1 MLVTGNLKKD
11 TQIIMLAIHGL
22 GDTIMFLPTIREVS
36 KSFSN
41 SKITVLVRNKVVKE
55 MLELARLPS
64 NVLIYNLDDSNS
76 WRFKLTCVRTFGSLL
91 RFNRLNFLVLKKVIG
106 LKPSVTIAMTKLNNR
121 LTPLML
127 KFSGSKIT
135 VGESHG
141 WGRHLLTHPVETD
154 RKAHRVLQNLSLL
167 EALDIPQPD
176 KPDLRLYPTQD
187 SIRRVVSLI
196 KSVIS
201 RPPKISFAVAPCAT
215 LGQRWRLWPC
225 EYWAKLITLL
235 NSEFDAAC
243 FILGGSSKQDHQIGE
258 EISERLPNR
267 ASAYN
272 LVGQLDIKDTIA
284 LISVM
289 DCICGIDCGLLHIAA
304 GVGTFIHAIWSVTQ
318 IEHYP
323 FTDKKEIITVQCNCK
338 ENYPHN
344 IRKECLKKP
353 RCMEHFFP
361 EPVFEQIARVWKTK
375 DNMPKIAQYW

>member
-1 MLVTGNLKKD
+1 MLS
-11 TQIIMLAIHGL
+11 IHAL

-41 SKITVLVRNKVVKE
+41 SKITVLVRNRTIKE
-55 MLELARLPS
+55 MLELAKLPS

-76 WRFKLTCVRTFGSLL
+76 WRFKLTSVRIFGSLL
-91 RFNRLNFLVLKKVIG
+91 RFNRLNFLVLQK
-106 LKPSVTIAMTKLNNR
+106 LTELRPDVTIAMTKLNNR
-121 LTPLML
+121 LMPLML

-141 WGRHLLTHPVETD
+141 WGRYLLTHPVQTD
-154 RKAHRVLQNLSLL
+154 LSAMRVLRNLSLL
-167 EALDIPQPD
+167 EAIDIPQPD
-176 KPDLRLYPTQD
+176 KPDIRLYPTQD

-225 EYWAKLITLL
+225 EYWAKLIKLL
-235 NSEFDAAC
+235 TQEFDSAC
-243 FILGGSSKQDHQIGE
+243 FILGGSSKKDNQIAE
-258 EISERLPNR
+258 QISERLPDQ

-272 LVGQLDIKDTIA
+272 LVGQLNIKDTIA
-284 LISVM
+284 LMSVM

-304 GVGTFIHAIWSVTQ
+304 SVGTFVHAIWSVTQ

-323 FTDKKEIITVQCNCK
+323 FTDKKQIITVQCQCK
-338 ENYPHN
+338 GNYPHN
-344 IRKECLKKP
+344 IKKECLKKA
-353 RCMEHFFP
+353 RCMEQFLP
-361 EPVFEQIARVWKTK
+361 EPAFEQIAKVWKTK
-375 DNMPKIAQYW
+375 DSKPKIAQYW